1 VTASRGHLVGHPLP
15 TIGPYSPELVLPST
29 PMGLSARFARLRTRE
44 PTPGLR
50 GIVPSMAGT
59 TDPFELLG
67 LPGVFSLAP
76 DAIHAAHLSR
86 AAAVHPD
93 IAGGEI
99 SADEAANQAAALNRA
114 KDQLLDA
121 ETRANVLLEML
132 GGPTKEQDKTLPP
145 DFLMEMMETREEIES
160 VIALKDRAAIARWN
174 AWAHE
179 RRDELTREVG
189 EMFARLSASP
199 AHAELREIRVRLNVW
214 RYIERLVE
222 QLQPDYH
229 GLRDRASS

>member
-1 VTASRGHLVGHPLP
+1 
-15 TIGPYSPELVLPST
+15 
-29 PMGLSARFARLRTRE
+29 
-44 PTPGLR
+44 
-50 GIVPSMAGT
+50 MAGT

-67 LPGVFSLAP
+67 LPRVFSLAP
-76 DAIHAAHLSR
+76 DAIHAAHLTR
-86 AAAVHPD
+86 AAAAHPD
-93 IAGGEI
+93 IAGAQM

-121 ETRANVLLEML
+121 ENRANVLLELL

-160 VIALKDRAAIARWN
+160 AIASKQSAGIARWN

-179 RRDELTREVG
+179 RRDELSREVG
-189 EMFARLSASP
+189 ELFARLGASP
-199 AHAELREIRVRLNVW
+199 AHAELRAIRVRLNAW
-214 RYIERLVE
+214 RYFERLIE

-229 GLRDRASS
+229 GLRENSRP